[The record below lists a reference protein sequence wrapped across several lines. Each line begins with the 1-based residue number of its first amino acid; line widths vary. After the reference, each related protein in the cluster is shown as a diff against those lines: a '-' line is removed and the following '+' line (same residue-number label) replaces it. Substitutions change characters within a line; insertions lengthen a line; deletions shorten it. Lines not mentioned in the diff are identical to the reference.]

1 MSFLFQCHSHFLVGD
16 ESVVL
21 QTEWLLRVSHN
32 LYISIKIS
40 FNSSQFVKKK
50 KPLLERRRKLVDAR
64 NVSGQRLSKHRMP
77 LEIYQMR
84 LMEIEMN
91 DLRER

>member
-1 MSFLFQCHSHFLVGD
+1 MPQPLSRRGRERHPSD
-16 ESVVL
+16 RVVA
-21 QTEWLLRVSHN
+21 QSKSYYN

-50 KPLLERRRKLVDAR
+50 KPLLKRRRKLVDAQ
-64 NVSGQRLSKHRMP
+64 NVSGQRLNKHRMP